1 MSAVFTM
8 SAIEL
13 ADAIRNKR
21 LGVEELTRAYIE
33 RIERFDGPD
42 GLNAVVELNENAI
55 RQAGKMDSM
64 KTDRDGAM
72 FGLPV
77 LIKDNIDVTSCIPLP
92 AALLSQ
98 TTLQRKTLTLLRPAP
113 KRCLDM
119 GKTNMTDLELR
130 AIPCPEDTA
139 RAVRSRRL

>member
-55 RQAGKMDSM
+55 RQAGKW
-64 KTDRDGAM
+64 T
-72 FGLPV
+72 P
-77 LIKDNIDVTSCIPLP
+77 
-92 AALLSQ
+92 
-98 TTLQRKTLTLLRPAP
+98 
-113 KRCLDM
+113 
-119 GKTNMTDLELR
+119 
-130 AIPCPEDTA
+130 
-139 RAVRSRRL
+139 